1 MFVFSFNHF
10 SMFVLINMHY
20 VHIWGYN
27 IKNDHAATTQTYTYS
42 HNNVYNVK
50 TETVYSVKCDWL
62 RSFKISNLF
71 KIKSTVVHSVS
82 KNISNK
88 IKMVSTYQSWSV
100 FEQFG
105 ASFFLQEWFISL
117 DSIKWL
123 HDIVIFIVF
132 GWEHAAQSFRIDRES
147 SV

>member
-1 MFVFSFNHF
+1 MLNRNSFVCFLFKSRFYVCFNKYA
-10 SMFVLINMHY
+10 LC
-20 VHIWGYN
+20 VHIWGYDM
-27 IKNDHAATTQTYTYS
+27 KNDHTYVCEK
-42 HNNVYNVK
+42 NL
-50 TETVYSVKCDWL
+50 VKCDWI
-62 RSFKISNLF
+62 RSFKISILF
-71 KIKSTVVHSVS
+71 KIKYAVVHSVS

-132 GWEHAAQSFRIDRES
+132 GWEHATQSFRIDRES
-147 SV
+147 SD